1 MTTGESGEDQ
11 KSTIDK
17 KMSTPSGRPGNDS
30 DMAATVLFLA
40 GPGGVFY
47 NDQILYP
54 DGGNT
59 ITQPAAKA

>member
-1 MTTGESGEDQ
+1 
-11 KSTIDK
+11 
-17 KMSTPSGRPGNDS
+17 
-30 DMAATVLFLA
+30 MAATVLFLA

-59 ITQPAAKA
+59 IIQPAAKA